1 MFKKIIIASICCC
14 TTIIACQKETD
25 NNAPV
30 ISLLLPTEGQEIN
43 ATTDSVIIQA
53 TMDDADMHN
62 FRYTVTNKADGDTL
76 IHINPRHDH
85 VEHIDFYKGY
95 KLVIDA
101 DIDALLVFTAE
112 DHSGNVS
119 TKSVNFKLIK

>member
-1 MFKKIIIASICCC
+1 MLRKIILLSICCSIG
-14 TTIIACQKETD
+14 IIACKKELD
-25 NNAPV
+25 NNAPI
-30 ISLLLPTEGQEIN
+30 ISLLLPTEGQVIN
-43 ATTDSVIIQA
+43 ATTDSIIIQA
-53 TMDDADMHN
+53 TIDDADMHN
-62 FRYTVTNKADGDTL
+62 FRYTVTNTANGDTL

-101 DIDALLVFTAE
+101 DIDAILVFTAE
-112 DHSGNVS
+112 DHSGNIN

>member
-1 MFKKIIIASICCC
+1 MLKKLILLSICCC
-14 TTIIACQKETD
+14 VGIIACKKETD
-25 NNAPV
+25 TSAPV
-30 ISLLLPTEGQEIN
+30 ISLLLPTEGQVIN

-62 FRYTVTNKADGDTL
+62 FKYLVTNKANGDTL

-101 DIDALLVFTAE
+101 DLDALLVFTAE

>member
-1 MFKKIIIASICCC
+1 MLKRIILLSICCGTIIIACK
-14 TTIIACQKETD
+14 KETD
-25 NNAPV
+25 KNAPV

-43 ATTDSVIIQA
+43 AATDSVIIQA
-53 TMDDADMHN
+53 TIDDADMHN
-62 FRYTVTNKADGDTL
+62 FKYTVTNKANGDTL

>member
-43 ATTDSVIIQA
+43 AATDSVIIQA
-53 TMDDADMHN
+53 TIDDADMHN
-62 FRYTVTNKADGDTL
+62 FKYLVTNKANGDTL

-112 DHSGNVS
+112 DHSGNIN

>member
-1 MFKKIIIASICCC
+1 MLKKIIIASILCSA
-14 TTIIACQKETD
+14 TIIACKKETD

-30 ISLLLPTEGQEIN
+30 ISLLSPTEGQEIN

-62 FRYTVTNKADGDTL
+62 FKYLVTNKANGDTL

-95 KLVIDA
+95 KLIIDA

-112 DHSGNVS
+112 DHSGNIS